1 MDENPHPQGG
11 SVPPAEGH
19 DAGDGM
25 PHPRRNGRTP
35 LKRLWR
41 AVRLHRLRLV
51 RLPSTPHRIALGVG
65 LGMLIGSIPLIPSQ
79 MVLAGVVAWLLRAS
93 PTAAVIATLYSNP
106 VTFGPLYAIFFA
118 IGSFLLPSM
127 QVALPDD
134 AANLTSLLA
143 MGWDVYLVLCA
154 GGVVFGAAAG
164 VLAYVVTHRMVTAHQ
179 QRRVR
184 WLTGARGA
192 PPVLAG
198 CAPSA
203 DGDGC
208 EGNGNGSGTA
218 AADEGRDGANVS
230 VQGPGTRDAAPRDAR
245 PPEERG

>member
-1 MDENPHPQGG
+1 MDDSTHPQDGG
-11 SVPPAEGH
+11 PPSS
-19 DAGDGM
+19 DADSPGNGA
-25 PHPRRNGRTP
+25 PGPCRNGRSAP
-35 LKRLWR
+35 ERLWR

-79 MVLAGVVAWLLRAS
+79 MLLAGVVAWLLRAS

-106 VTFGPLYAIFFA
+106 VTFGPLYAIFLA

-127 QVALPDD
+127 HVALPEDV
-134 AANLTSLLA
+134 ANLTSLLA

-154 GGVVFGAAAG
+154 GGVVFGAVAG
-164 VLAYVVTHRMVTAHQ
+164 VLAYVAAYRMVAAYQ

-184 WLTGARGA
+184 WRTGASNA
-192 PPVLAG
+192 PPVQAG
-198 CAPSA
+198 CAPSE

-208 EGNGNGSGTA
+208 EP
-218 AADEGRDGANVS
+218 D
-230 VQGPGTRDAAPRDAR
+230 DAAHGGKVAGHRNGG
-245 PPEERG
+245 RGGHG

>member
-1 MDENPHPQGG
+1 MDDSPHPQDGG
-11 SVPPAEGH
+11 SPSSEA
-19 DAGDGM
+19 DSAGNGASG
-25 PHPRRNGRTP
+25 PRRNGRSA
-35 LKRLWR
+35 LERLWR

-79 MVLAGVVAWLLRAS
+79 MLLAGVVAWLLRAS

-127 QVALPDD
+127 HVALPED
-134 AANLTSLLA
+134 AGNLTSLLV

-164 VLAYVVTHRMVTAHQ
+164 VVAYVATHRMVAAYQ

-184 WLTGARGA
+184 WRTGADNA

-198 CAPSA
+198 CAPSE
-203 DGDGC
+203 DGENC
-208 EGNGNGSGTA
+208 EPDGTA
-218 AADEGRDGANVS
+218 NGGKGTSDRTGGRG
-230 VQGPGTRDAAPRDAR
+230 GCG
-245 PPEERG
+245 